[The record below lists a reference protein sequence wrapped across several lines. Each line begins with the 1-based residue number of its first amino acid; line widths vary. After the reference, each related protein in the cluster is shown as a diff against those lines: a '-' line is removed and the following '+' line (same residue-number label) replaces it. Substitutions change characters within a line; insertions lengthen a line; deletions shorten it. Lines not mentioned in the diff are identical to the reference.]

1 MRDRGVTLVEL
12 LVVIAIVGILVIALG
27 FSYQGWQGAYKVEK
41 ATKDIYT
48 DLMDART
55 RAMTQGRAYFVDF
68 PAATMYRMSMDDSN
82 GVAKINNGDGV
93 FQPQANPAVVTA
105 NTDTTLPTFPKT
117 VEYTITWNAGGTITL
132 NQRGIISTP
141 GTICLTTTAAP
152 DYDCIVISQTRINMG
167 RLTTQISAGGACDAA
182 NCVAK

>member
-12 LVVIAIVGILVIALG
+12 LVVVAIVSILVIALG

-48 DLMDART
+48 DLTDARIRAST
-55 RAMTQGRAYFVDF
+55 RNRMYFADFNF
-68 PAATMYRMSMDDSN
+68 PAPPPGNGTYRIAEDTDDD
-82 GVAKINNGDGV
+82 GEGDADADGV
-93 FQPQANPAVVTA
+93 IDAVHTI
-105 NTDTTLPTFPKT
+105 LPPFPKT
-117 VEYTITWNAGGTITL
+117 VEYPITWGPRIINF
-132 NQRGIISTP
+132 NKRGMVEP
-141 GTICLTTTAAP
+141 RGQALGGTICLTTTANP
-152 DYDCIVISQTRINMG
+152 DYDCIRISQTRINMG